1 MKKFYLLIILSMI
14 FSSCQKTED
23 LISPYH
29 YMVIHKVQNFKIDGV
44 DSTLTNK
51 LRVKMSWTLPDTNNL
66 RYFEIY
72 RSQKTND
79 NFRIIVSNYKDFSF
93 ADSSLP
99 SFKDSLKLF
108 YLVYAVGN
116 KVDPRTGTQVAFVG
130 PPSDTAIITIK
141 IKK

>member
-29 YMVIHKVQNFKIDGV
+29 YMVIPKVQNFKIDGV